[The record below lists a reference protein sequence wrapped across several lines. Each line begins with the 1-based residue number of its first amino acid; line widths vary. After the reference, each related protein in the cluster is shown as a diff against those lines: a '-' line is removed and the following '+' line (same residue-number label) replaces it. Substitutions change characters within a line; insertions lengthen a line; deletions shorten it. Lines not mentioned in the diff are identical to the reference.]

1 MFETIIEQ
9 LKNPVTSM
17 VEKSKEEGIK
27 KGTIKLVII
36 SAVMALINVI
46 TSIMS
51 IFSKYSSKSWYADI
65 YEKSELS
72 KMKWDAIKDAELF
85 GTFFKTWVIIAIGIA
100 VVALVL
106 WIIAKF
112 IKSPKE
118 YSDTLSIV
126 NSAVITFV
134 VASIINIILSK
145 IYAPLGIIFMFAVSI
160 YIGYSVIF
168 AYERLL
174 EVEDTDKLV
183 LNINRSIYSIIS
195 SFNSCILCCNRNIIK
210 KYKRT
215 YGFIII

>member
-72 KMKWDAIKDAELF
+72 KMKWDAIKGISYNEELNSICID
-85 GTFFKTWVIIAIGIA
+85 GKGEKKTIWKSEKRKERSPRKKAINRII
-100 VVALVL
+100 LYL
-106 WIIAKF
+106 PYDSKDKF
-112 IKSPKE
+112 IH
-118 YSDTLSIV
+118 L
-126 NSAVITFV
+126 
-134 VASIINIILSK
+134 
-145 IYAPLGIIFMFAVSI
+145 FM
-160 YIGYSVIF
+160 
-168 AYERLL
+168 
-174 EVEDTDKLV
+174 
-183 LNINRSIYSIIS
+183 
-195 SFNSCILCCNRNIIK
+195 
-210 KYKRT
+210 T
-215 YGFIII
+215 YGKEIEMVK

>member
-46 TSIMS
+46 TSMMS
-51 IFSKYSSKSWYADI
+51 ILSKYSSKSWYADI

-126 NSAVITFV
+126 NSAVITFAI
-134 VASIINIILSK
+134 ASIINIILSK

-183 LNINRSIYSIIS
+183 LISTGVFTVLLVVLIVVFCAATGTSLKSINA
-195 SFNSCILCCNRNIIK
+195 LMDLL
-210 KYKRT
+210 
-215 YGFIII
+215 

>member
-46 TSIMS
+46 TSMMS

-100 VVALVL
+100 VVALV

-183 LNINRSIYSIIS
+183 LISTGVFTVLLVVLIVVFCAATGTSLKSINA
-195 SFNSCILCCNRNIIK
+195 LMDLL
-210 KYKRT
+210 
-215 YGFIII
+215 

>member
-1 MFETIIEQ
+1 
-9 LKNPVTSM
+9 
-17 VEKSKEEGIK
+17 
-27 KGTIKLVII
+27 
-36 SAVMALINVI
+36 
-46 TSIMS
+46 
-51 IFSKYSSKSWYADI
+51 
-65 YEKSELS
+65 
-72 KMKWDAIKDAELF
+72 MKWDAIKDAELF

-126 NSAVITFV
+126 NSAVITFAI
-134 VASIINIILSK
+134 ASIINIILSK

-183 LNINRSIYSIIS
+183 LISTGVFTVLLVVLIVVFCAATGTSLKSINA
-195 SFNSCILCCNRNIIK
+195 LMDLL
-210 KYKRT
+210 
-215 YGFIII
+215 

>member
-1 MFETIIEQ
+1 MFGTIIEQ

-46 TSIMS
+46 TSMMS
-51 IFSKYSSKSWYADI
+51 IFSKYSSKGWYADI

-72 KMKWDAIKDAELF
+72 KMKWDAIKDANLI
-85 GTFFKTWVIIAIGIA
+85 GAFFKTWIFIAIGIA
-100 VVALVL
+100 VVSLVL

-183 LNINRSIYSIIS
+183 LISTGVFTVLLVVLIVVFCAATGTSLKSINA
-195 SFNSCILCCNRNIIK
+195 LMDLL
-210 KYKRT
+210 
-215 YGFIII
+215 

>member
-1 MFETIIEQ
+1 MFGTIIEQ

-46 TSIMS
+46 TSMMS
-51 IFSKYSSKSWYADI
+51 IFSKYSSKGWYADI

-174 EVEDTDKLV
+174 
-183 LNINRSIYSIIS
+183 
-195 SFNSCILCCNRNIIK
+195 
-210 KYKRT
+210 
-215 YGFIII
+215 